1 MNLETAHVSA
11 TETCTE
17 ARGMRKQRP
26 HGASHVREGVC
37 AISGMTGNTF

>member
-1 MNLETAHVSA
+1 MYFTPLHVTGTSI
-11 TETCTE
+11 E
-17 ARGMRKQRP
+17 ARGMRKQMP